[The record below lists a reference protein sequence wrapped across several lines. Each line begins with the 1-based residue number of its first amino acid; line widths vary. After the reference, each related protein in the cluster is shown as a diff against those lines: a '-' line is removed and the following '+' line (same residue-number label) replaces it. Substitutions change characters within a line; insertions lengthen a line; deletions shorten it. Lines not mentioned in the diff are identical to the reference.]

1 MCIFK
6 KFINLESRCA
16 SRTRTLDCVPELCIF
31 SQTGFFSLSSMLKSW
46 RIFSACLLLLLIVGS
61 CSSLISQIKNLQI
74 PRTWPF
80 LTTLYPSPSGTH
92 VVLSYVWL
100 FVASWTVAHQV
111 PLSMEFSRQEY
122 WSGLPFPTPRDLPNP
137 GIELMSLAS
146 PALAAQSSLLT
157 PPGKPLWKSNSI
169 TKLKR
174 SSTSL
179 IFPLTFY
186 YNWNLFLLSTSFF
199 PGVFTSGG
207 FSSSPMPSIRS
218 WRYSVCSCSSLMFS
232 NHFSILPEL
241 HIIRV

>member
-1 MCIFK
+1 MCILK
-6 KFINLESRCA
+6 KFINLESCCA
-16 SRTRTLDCVPELCIF
+16 SWMRTLDCVPELCIF
-31 SQTGFFSLSSMLKSW
+31 SQIGFFSLSSMLKSW

-80 LTTLYPSPSGTH
+80 LTTSYPSSGTH
-92 VVLSYVWL
+92 VVLSCVWL
-100 FVASWTVAHQV
+100 FVATWTVAHQV

-137 GIELMSLAS
+137 GIKLMSLAS
-146 PALAAQSSLLT
+146 LALAAESLLLM
-157 PPGKPLWKSNSI
+157 PPGKPLWKSYSI

-174 SSTSL
+174 STSL

-186 YNWNLFLLSTSFF
+186 YNWNPFLLSTSFS

-207 FSSSPMPSIRS
+207 FSSSPTSSIHS
-218 WRYSVCSCSSLMFS
+218 WRYSVCSCSSLMLS